1 MKVLLDTHILI
12 WAARTPERL
21 SGDALTLIEAE
32 DTELVFSVASLWE
45 IVIKAG
51 LGRVDF
57 QFDARVLRRALLDNG
72 YTELPVTA
80 EHALAVSTLPNIHRD
95 PFDRILVAQAS
106 VEGTLLLTADSTV
119 SQYPG
124 PIRVV

>member
-32 DTELVFSVASLWE
+32 DTELFFSVASLWE
-45 IVIKAG
+45 IVTKAG
-51 LGRVDF
+51 VGRVDF

>member
-45 IVIKAG
+45 IVTKAG
-51 LGRVDF
+51 VGRVDF

>member
-21 SGDALTLIEAE
+21 SGHALTLIEAE

>member
-21 SGDALTLIEAE
+21 SGHALTLIEAE

-45 IVIKAG
+45 IVTKAG
-51 LGRVDF
+51 VGRVDF

>member
-45 IVIKAG
+45 IVTKAG